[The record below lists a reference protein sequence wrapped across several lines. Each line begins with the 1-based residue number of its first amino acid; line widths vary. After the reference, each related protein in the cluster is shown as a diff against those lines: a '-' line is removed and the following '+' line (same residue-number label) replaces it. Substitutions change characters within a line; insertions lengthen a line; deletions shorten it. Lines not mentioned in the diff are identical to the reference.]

1 VTGGPVTSRP
11 ATSSPVITSPVISSA
26 VSDFDHVRFGG
37 VCYDYGRRRVLS
49 RVSFTCTA
57 GAITG
62 LLGPNGA
69 GKSTLLG
76 IAATRARASQGEVHY
91 GPRRASAGDWQ
102 LRAQIGWLGHDP
114 GFYPELTAREN
125 LAFYAR
131 LHGAPRDAIERRVE
145 TALEHAGLAA
155 RADDLVGGFSRGMR
169 QRLGLERALLHHP
182 RLVLLDEPFTGLDD
196 TSAAALLTRLRTL
209 RDEGAIVL
217 LSTHDLDLVSD
228 LLDRVVILRAGR
240 IVDVF
245 ETQAVGTTTTPHPDP
260 LPSEWGEGIRKG
272 GQAPGPAIAGGNL
285 ASPPRNAGTRVPIS
299 SSSPSPRSR
308 GEGRGEGEIELR
320 ARYRQA
326 LVSESGVLPAPAE
339 VIAQPTVR
347 PAAEEAFGELVRRF
361 VGAAWLITR
370 KDLVVEFR
378 SRELFLTTLFFAVS
392 CVLVFA
398 FALVRDG
405 RPMED
410 AAAGI
415 LWIAVAFSGTLALG
429 RTFEREQA
437 HQTLPALL
445 QAPVERAAVYV
456 GKLLGL
462 LVLLLIVELVV
473 VPLVALFF
481 QASLLAMGGLVSV
494 VVLAGTIGFLAVGT
508 LFSAMLVRT
517 RSRDVLLPV
526 LLYPMTIPVMLAG
539 VRGTSALLQETPDL
553 ASLRMWMAML
563 GLFDA
568 VFLTLA
574 LWTFEAVTSD

>member
-1 VTGGPVTSRP
+1 VTSGAVSPGAVTARADTP
-11 ATSSPVITSPVISSA
+11 GAVTNGVAVTSSI
-26 VSDFDHVRFGG
+26 VSDFDHLRFGG

-91 GPRRASAGDWQ
+91 GAQRASASDWQ

-131 LHGAPRDAIERRVE
+131 LHGAPREAIAGRVE
-145 TALEHAGLAA
+145 RALEHAGLAA

-196 TSAAALLTRLRTL
+196 SSAAALLTRLRTL

-217 LSTHDLDLVSD
+217 LSTHDLDLVSQ
-228 LLDRVVILRAGR
+228 LLDRVIILRAGR
-240 IVDVF
+240 IVDDF
-245 ETQAVGTTTTPHPDP
+245 ESVGKAED
-260 LPSEWGEGIRKG
+260 R
-272 GQAPGPAIAGGNL
+272 
-285 ASPPRNAGTRVPIS
+285 
-299 SSSPSPRSR
+299 
-308 GEGRGEGEIELR
+308 LR
-320 ARYRQA
+320 ERYRQA
-326 LVSESGVLPAPAE
+326 LVQEIDAAPPPPTQVTPPPASTP
-339 VIAQPTVR
+339 VPH
-347 PAAEEAFGELVRRF
+347 EETFGRLVGRF
-361 VGAAWLITR
+361 VGAAWLIMR

-481 QASLLAMGGLVSV
+481 QASLLALGGLVGV
-494 VVLAGTIGFLAVGT
+494 IVLAGTVGFLAVGT

-539 VRGTSALLQETPDL
+539 VRGTSALIQATPDFD
-553 ASLRMWMAML
+553 SLRMWLAML

>member
-1 VTGGPVTSRP
+1 
-11 ATSSPVITSPVISSA
+11 
-26 VSDFDHVRFGG
+26 
-37 VCYDYGRRRVLS
+37 VLS
-49 RVSFTCTA
+49 RVSFTCAA

-76 IAATRARASQGEVHY
+76 IASTRARASQGDVHY
-91 GPRRASAGDWQ
+91 GRQRASTADWP
-102 LRAQIGWLGHDP
+102 LRSQIGWLGHDP

-125 LAFYAR
+125 LKFYAR
-131 LHGAPRDAIERRVE
+131 LYRAPAADIDQRVAQ
-145 TALEHAGLAA
+145 ALDHAGLTP
-155 RADDLVGGFSRGMR
+155 RADDPVGGFSRGMR
-169 QRLGLERALLHHP
+169 QRLGLERALLHKP

-196 TSAAALLTRLRTL
+196 TSAAALVARLRTL
-209 RDEGAIVL
+209 RAAGTIIL
-217 LSTHDLDLVSD
+217 LSTHDLDLVSN
-228 LLDRVVILRAGR
+228 LLDRVVILRAGK
-240 IVDVF
+240 VVEDF
-245 ETQAVGTTTTPHPDP
+245 ESLSVGTTTT
-260 LPSEWGEGIRKG
+260 
-272 GQAPGPAIAGGNL
+272 Q
-285 ASPPRNAGTRVPIS
+285 
-299 SSSPSPRSR
+299 
-308 GEGRGEGEIELR
+308 GEGEAEQQLR
-320 ARYRQA
+320 ERYRRA
-326 LVSESGVLPAPAE
+326 LAGEAPVAASPVPVPE
-339 VIAQPTVR
+339 VGEPG
-347 PAAEEAFGELVRRF
+347 AAARHETLGALLRRF
-361 VGAAWLITR
+361 GSAAWLIMW

-415 LWIAVAFSGTLALG
+415 LWIAIAFSGTLALG

-462 LVLLLIVELVV
+462 LVLLLIVEIVV
-473 VPLVALFF
+473 IPLVALFF
-481 QASLLAMGGLVSV
+481 QATLVAAGAFV
-494 VVLAGTIGFLAVGT
+494 GPVVLAGTVGFLAIGT

-539 VRGTSALLQETPDL
+539 VRGTSAMIQATPDL
-553 ASLRMWMAML
+553 ASLRVWLSMR

-574 LWTFEAVTSD
+574 LWTFDAVTSE